1 MKNISIGLIIL
12 ILSICYILVLY
23 NLAYDFNQLLKQ
35 GDISWS
41 YIITYRKEDL
51 LILLLILLS
60 ATGLVVKESKGW
72 VLTTQFFYSLMGA
85 IVTIII
91 ELDQLLPAVNS
102 LTYILAVIALILP
115 IVLMNSNPLKQF
127 YKLDATV
134 NMWANNAIAISI
146 AVLVGLFMWN

>member
-12 ILSICYILVLY
+12 ILGICYVLVLY
-23 NLAYDFNQLLKQ
+23 NLAFDFSELLKQ

-51 LILLLILLS
+51 VILVLILLS
-60 ATGLVVKESKGW
+60 ATGLVVKEGKGW
-72 VLTTQFFYSLMGA
+72 VLTAQFFYSLMGA
-85 IVTIII
+85 IITIII

-102 LTYILAVIALILP
+102 LTYLLAIVALILP
-115 IVLMNSNPLKQF
+115 IVLMNTKHLKQF
-127 YKLDATV
+127 YKLDTSA
-134 NMWANNAIAISI
+134 NMWINNAIAISI